1 MKTKNYLISIF
12 AIFATVLLSVGATAP
27 ALAQTD
33 GTAIKISP
41 VLFDDLTANPGEQL
55 SGVISVSNPGNDT
68 LTLYPEA
75 QNFLPKE
82 GNEEG
87 VPETTTE
94 DTPYALSDWITF
106 NLTKVDLAPGQKEDV
121 KFFINIPND
130 AIPGG
135 HYGTLVFT
143 TKAGEGSP
151 ESTQLKVESGV
162 GALVL
167 LRVNGNIV
175 EKGEVAEF
183 SNSGV
188 VGSPTERKVD
198 FTLRFKNTGNTHV
211 KPTGTITITNWLGSE
226 VDQFAL
232 EGENVLPGST
242 RKIVTSW
249 DVANRTLYGK
259 YTATLEGTYGE
270 NGETFKATT
279 SFGDYHITTI
289 LIILIAILLIVLFIK
304 MSSKSYKEE
313 LSKEIKEEMKQ

>member
-1 MKTKNYLISIF
+1 MKTKNYLLSIF
-12 AIFATVLLSVGATAP
+12 AIFTAVLMSVGTVVP
-27 ALAQTD
+27 ALAQTE

-55 SGVISVSNPGNDT
+55 SGIISVSNPGDDNM
-68 LTLYPEA
+68 TLYPEA

-94 DTPYALSDWITF
+94 DTPYALSDWVTF
-106 NLTKVDLAPGQKEDV
+106 NLTKVDLAPGQEEEV
-121 KFFINIPND
+121 KFFINIPDN
-130 AIPGG
+130 ATPGG

-143 TKAGEGSP
+143 TKAAEGSP

-162 GALVL
+162 GALIL

-175 EKGEVAEF
+175 ESGVVEEF
-183 SNSGV
+183 SNTGV
-188 VGSPTERKVD
+188 IGSSTERSVD

-211 KPTGTITITNWLGSE
+211 KPTGTIKITNWLGSE
-226 VDQFAL
+226 IDEITL

-242 RKIVTSW
+242 RKMITSW
-249 DVANRTLYGK
+249 DTTGRTLYGK

-270 NGETFKATT
+270 SGETFKATT
-279 SFGDYHITTI
+279 TFGDYHVTTI
-289 LIILIAILLIVLFIK
+289 LIILIAILLIILFIK